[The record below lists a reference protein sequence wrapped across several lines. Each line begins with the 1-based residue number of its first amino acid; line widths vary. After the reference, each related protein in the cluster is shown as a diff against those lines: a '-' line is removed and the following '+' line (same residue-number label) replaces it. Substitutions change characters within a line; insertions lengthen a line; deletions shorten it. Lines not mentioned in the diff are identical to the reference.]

1 MADNEQ
7 PQQPDF
13 NTWMATVLQQA
24 HDIGYASGFE
34 KGTAF
39 GYALALEHTKAA
51 ISDGLRHGSSECG
64 KNMRSRHRD

>member
-1 MADNEQ
+1 MADNKQ

-13 NTWMATVLQQA
+13 NAWMATVLQQA

-39 GYALALEHTKAA
+39 GYALAMEHTKAA

-64 KNMRSRHRD
+64 KNMHSRRKD